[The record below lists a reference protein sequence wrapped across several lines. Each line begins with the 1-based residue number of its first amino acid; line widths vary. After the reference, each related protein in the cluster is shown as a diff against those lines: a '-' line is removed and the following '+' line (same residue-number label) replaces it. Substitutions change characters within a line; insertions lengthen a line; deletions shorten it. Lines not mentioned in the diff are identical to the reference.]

1 MTEAQKD
8 RVFNRFYRVGGDQ
21 HPSGEQGA
29 GLGMA
34 IVQHIIAIYNA
45 KIKLAD
51 SPLGGLRVNVTFAGV
66 KCD

>member
-1 MTEAQKD
+1 MTDEQKK

-45 KIKLAD
+45 QINLTESA
-51 SPLGGLRVNVTFAGV
+51 LGGLKVQVVFAGA